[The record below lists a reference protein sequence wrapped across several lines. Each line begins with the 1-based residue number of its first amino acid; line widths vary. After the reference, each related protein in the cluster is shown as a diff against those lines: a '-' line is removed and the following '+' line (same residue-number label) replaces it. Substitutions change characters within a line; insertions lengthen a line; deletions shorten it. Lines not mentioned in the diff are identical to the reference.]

1 MSKFLREMFG
11 DAAGAIL
18 ILAIAAAAFGGA
30 ACLRTISATPGTT
43 PDGRPSVEV
52 CAELMAKATASPSGA
67 PRAVATMDPSAKPQ
81 GGL

>member
-1 MSKFLREMFG
+1 MKIPAPFVFG
-11 DAAGAIL
+11 FGMLAGMAVL
-18 ILAIAAAAFGGA
+18 VAS
-30 ACLRTISATPGTT
+30 ACLRSVSATPGTT

>member
-1 MSKFLREMFG
+1 MRSNYRLPG
-11 DAAGAIL
+11 VLVLVGIAL
-18 ILAIAAAAFGGA
+18 LALS
-30 ACLRTISATPGTT
+30 ACLRSVSATPGTT

-67 PRAVATMDPSAKPQ
+67 PRAVATMDPSARPQ